1 MADSNFYDG
10 LKAAL
15 KDGET
20 LVVGTITRVIPTGD
34 DATPHLFF
42 TPDDPK
48 LVSGLHLEGH
58 RLSTGELQSTHE
70 AKTASGPVPRQFDSK
85 RIALD
90 AKTAK
95 VGGKVALVHLDRQ
108 R

>member
-1 MADSNFYDG
+1 MAESFYD
-10 LKAAL
+10 AL
-15 KDGET
+15 KTTLKEGET

-34 DATPHLFF
+34 DAAPLLFF

-48 LVSGLHLEGH
+48 LAAGLHLEGH

-70 AKTASGPVPRQFDSK
+70 AKTPSGPVPRQFDSK

-95 VGGKVALVHLDRQ
+95 PGGKVALVHLDKQ